1 MTKFTNP
8 HHGCQRFFSQQG
20 FYLNNLLGIT
30 PFGSKENPWFV
41 WVFFFCEPYQVLYV
55 RRACEQ
61 TQLIKLQRRLHLSVK
76 EDLIK
81 FRLLSRTSEADSY
94 INVQVIEI
102 IYLFTSWR
110 SHSLTISKI
119 TTLKDEEHQ

>member
-1 MTKFTNP
+1 MTKLTNP

-30 PFGSKENPWFV
+30 PFGSKENPWLV
-41 WVFFFCEPYQVLYV
+41 CFFFFREQVLHV
-55 RRACEQ
+55 QRACEQ
-61 TQLIKLQRRLHLSVK
+61 TQLIKLQRRLQLSVK

-94 INVQVIEI
+94 INVQVIKI
-102 IYLFTSWR
+102 IYLSISWR
-110 SHSLTISKI
+110 SHSLAISKI
-119 TTLKDEEHQ
+119 TTLKDEHQ